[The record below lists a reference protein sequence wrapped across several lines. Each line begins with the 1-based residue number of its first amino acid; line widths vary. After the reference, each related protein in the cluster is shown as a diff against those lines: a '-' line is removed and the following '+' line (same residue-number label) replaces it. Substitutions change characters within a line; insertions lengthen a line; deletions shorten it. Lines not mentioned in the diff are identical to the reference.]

1 MSRIAFIITSAT
13 VAIAILPAT
22 GSAAPTFCGER
33 GDVLTK
39 LASDFRELPASAA
52 LTSDGQLLEVLRSD
66 SDMTWSIIL
75 TNPDGLSC
83 LVATGE
89 SWQDKMSR
97 EAPGPHT

>member
-1 MSRIAFIITSAT
+1 MSRIALITST
-13 VAIAILPAT
+13 IVAAAILPAT
-22 GSAAPTFCGER
+22 AGAAPTFCGAR
-33 GDVLTK
+33 GDVLMK
-39 LASDFRELPASAA
+39 LASDFREQPTSAA

-97 EAPGPHT
+97 EAQGPQT